1 MTEPS
6 GLATPAP
13 HGFWRNIVLAWLAV
27 CAILI
32 VRTWS
37 AIHSFQL
44 ADPDDALRLV
54 QVRDLLAGQGW
65 FDLHQYRI
73 DPPAGV
79 ATHWSRLV
87 DTPLAL
93 TILLLRPV
101 LGQGGA
107 ELVAAV
113 VVPLLTLLCAMLLT
127 ARLTLKLYGARA
139 AYASCLVWMMAIA
152 ALAQLQPMRIDHH
165 GWQIVA
171 VLAALNG
178 ALSSS
183 ARRGGWIIGAAL
195 GLGMS
200 ISLELLPFTALF
212 AGVLGLRWLR
222 DPAQREW
229 LVQMLGALALS
240 SAASYLVT
248 RGLVADSHCD
258 TISPHHLVGLGL
270 AALLVAGIAALRSV
284 AKPVLVLL
292 LGAAAALVGAIYL
305 TLSPQCLAGPF
316 AALKPLV
323 RHVWYNNVLE
333 GMPVWRQDFPT
344 MVQMIIPPLAGLL
357 IVLMSYLRAGPDT
370 AADRRALLGD
380 LALLLGGAVAIAM
393 LVSRFSAVA
402 AAIATVPLGLAISEW
417 LRRADTMRLTE
428 RLVVLPLIML
438 TLLPGFAA
446 EQLKNR
452 LASPTSTDRQ
462 GPAPELGRGCS
473 LPESLPALSHL
484 APATIFAPF
493 EISPTLLLETQ
504 HKVIATGHHRAAA
517 SMDDVIT
524 AFLHPPAQAEAIVR
538 RHGAAYVLACSDLI
552 EARNYKA
559 FAPTGLMAQLLAG
572 RTPSWLEPVALGPSA
587 GNLRLYRVKPKA

>member
-1 MTEPS
+1 MTEQS
-6 GLATPAP
+6 GLAEPAP
-13 HGFWRNIVLAWLAV
+13 RGFWRNVALAWLAV

-32 VRTWS
+32 VQNWG

-107 ELVAAV
+107 ELAAAV

-127 ARLTLKLYGARA
+127 ARLALKLYGART
-139 AYASCLVWMMAIA
+139 AYASGLVWIMAIA
-152 ALAQLQPMRIDHH
+152 ALAQMQPMRIDHH

-212 AGVLGLRWLR
+212 AAVLGLRWLR
-222 DPAQREW
+222 DPAQRSW
-229 LVQMLGALALS
+229 LVQMLGALALT
-240 SAASYLVT
+240 SAASYLAT

-258 TISPHHLVGLGL
+258 TISPHHLIGLSL
-270 AALLVAGIAALRSV
+270 AAVLVAGIALLRPVS
-284 AKPVLVLL
+284 KPMLVML
-292 LGAAAALVGAIYL
+292 LGAAALLVGALYL
-305 TLSPQCLAGPF
+305 ALSPQCLAGPF
-316 AALKPLV
+316 AMLDPLV
-323 RHVWYNNVLE
+323 RHIWYDNVLE

-344 MVQMIIPPLAGLL
+344 MVQMVIPPLAGLL
-357 IVLMSYLRAGPDT
+357 IVLESWRRADP
-370 AADRRALLGD
+370 DRRTLLGD
-380 LALLLGGAVAIAM
+380 LALLLGGAVVIAL

-417 LRRADTMRLTE
+417 LRRANSMRLAE
-428 RLVVLPLIML
+428 RLLVLPLIML
-438 TLLPGFAA
+438 ILLPGVAA
-446 EQLKNR
+446 GQLKNR
-452 LASPTSTDRQ
+452 LALARPADAPSPMPVLS
-462 GPAPELGRGCS
+462 RGCS
-473 LPESLPALSHL
+473 LPGSLPALTDL
-484 APATIFAPF
+484 PPATIFAPF
-493 EISPTLLLETQ
+493 EISSTLLRQTA
-504 HKVIATGHHRAAA
+504 HRVIATGHHRAAA
-517 SMDDVIT
+517 SMHDVIA
-524 AFLHPPAQAEAIVR
+524 AFMAPPAQAEAIVR
-538 RHGAAYVLACSDLI
+538 RHSAVYVLACSDLI
-552 EARNYKA
+552 EARNYQT
-559 FAPTGLMAQLLAG
+559 FAPAGLMAQLLAG
-572 RTPSWLEPVALGPSA
+572 RTPSWLEPVALGPTA
-587 GNLRLYRVKPKA
+587 GNLRLYRVKPAS